1 MVNAPT
7 GPPEPFAIEGGAP
20 TLTQRRYEG
29 GLLAEPCFPK
39 VPNLG
44 VALRGGSSAGIDG
57 EIHAEPEFVAVTET
71 TEVYFLAPVVGG

>member
-1 MVNAPT
+1 MIDDL
-7 GPPEPFAIEGGAP
+7 E
-20 TLTQRRYEG
+20 RRYPG
-29 GLLAEPCFPK
+29 
-39 VPNLG
+39 LG